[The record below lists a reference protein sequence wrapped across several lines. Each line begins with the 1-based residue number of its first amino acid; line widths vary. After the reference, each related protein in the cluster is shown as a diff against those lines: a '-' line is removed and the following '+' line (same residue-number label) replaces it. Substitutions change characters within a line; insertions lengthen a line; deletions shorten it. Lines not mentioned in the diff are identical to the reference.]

1 MVGPQENTGPD
12 ACRRDALHQLRYQG
26 RGLQALIVQD
36 SFIDINPD
44 FRRKQL
50 SDLYLRYVHVEE
62 RGRSGDDGVDVT
74 AGKQRNHLDFDEQA
88 VKGIVRSTASDAEIG
103 PVAVQDGPSGIVYV
117 IP

>member
-1 MVGPQENTGPD
+1 MMVSMSP
-12 ACRRDALHQLRYQG
+12 R
-26 RGLQALIVQD
+26 LQQTRAA
-36 SFIDINPD
+36 
-44 FRRKQL
+44 R
-50 SDLYLRYVHVEE
+50 HA
-62 RGRSGDDGVDVT
+62 